1 MNPGVPQVMFGLF
14 LIVAGILVIKAL
26 GNDLGWIVFTAGV
39 VAASAGGIRLAQ
51 SGAKEVGN

>member
-1 MNPGVPQVMFGLF
+1 MNPGVPQVMFGLL

-26 GNDLGWIVFTAGV
+26 GNDLGWILFAAGV
-39 VAASAGGIRLAQ
+39 AAGSAGGIRLAQ

>member
-1 MNPGVPQVMFGLF
+1 MNPGVPQVMFGLV

-26 GNDLGWIVFTAGV
+26 GNDLGWIVFVAGV
-39 VAASAGGIRLAQ
+39 ASGCAGGIRLSQ